1 MEPVVIICMILRLQ
15 EEINQVLAMP
25 SMGQHGL
32 IARCGRKNLCQIV
45 FFRSHS
51 LLIILFNK
59 KNFVITI

>member
-32 IARCGRKNLCQIV
+32 IARCGRKKSMPNS
-45 FFRSHS
+45 FFPEP
-51 LLIILFNK
+51 LIILFN
-59 KNFVITI
+59 